1 VITPDLDTLIEVE
14 TPEGILLELHP
25 AGLVPRLYAY
35 LIDLAVRWTVLIIAA
50 TILVRLGGIGV
61 AAWMISIFLLE
72 WLYPVAFELFAGG
85 ATPGKRALGLIVVMD
100 NALPI
105 TPAASVIRNLL
116 RVADFLPFAYGAG
129 IITLLC
135 RSDFKRLG
143 DLAAGS
149 CVVYRPTAS
158 SAVKFDEVSPR
169 PPSFALSPR
178 AQAAVILLAARTTQL
193 SRERVDELAAL
204 AAAPTGLAAGSGT
217 GVTERLLGIAQWLL
231 GRDRDS
237 V

>member
-1 VITPDLDTLIEVE
+1 VIPADLDTLIEVE

-35 LIDLAVRWTVLIIAA
+35 LIDLAVRWTILMIAA
-50 TILVRLGGIGV
+50 IGLTRLGGIGK
-61 AAWMISIFLLE
+61 AAWFISIFLLE
-72 WLYPVAFELFAGG
+72 WLYPVAFELYASG

-100 NALPI
+100 NALPV

-129 IITLLC
+129 IVTLLC

-158 SAVKFDEVSPR
+158 AAVKFDEVNAR
-169 PPSFALSPR
+169 PPSYALSPR
-178 AQAAVILLAARTTQL
+178 AQAAIILLAARTDRL

-204 AAAPTGLAAGSGT
+204 AARPTGLQPDAGSR
-217 GVTERLLGIAQWLL
+217 VTERLLGIAQWLL
-231 GRDRDS
+231 GRD
-237 V
+237 